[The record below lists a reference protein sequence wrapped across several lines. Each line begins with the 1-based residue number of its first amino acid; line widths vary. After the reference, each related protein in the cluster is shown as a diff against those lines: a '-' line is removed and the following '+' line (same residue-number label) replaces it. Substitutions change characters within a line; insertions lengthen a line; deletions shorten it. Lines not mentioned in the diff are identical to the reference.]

1 MDKLSIF
8 SDYEVD
14 FYHYMIEKGGI
25 ANKTSRDYISRLRF
39 LANSYNLDDSITEE
53 YVDYIIA
60 EEEKKRLN
68 RDKYNTKKSLV
79 DFHSGL
85 MKFLRF
91 VESDYR
97 KVLQNNE
104 IEQVSMI
111 NNSKKIVE
119 TEKTALIQ
127 SRIGQ
132 GYFRSELI
140 KYWQG
145 CSITNCGFAPALI
158 ASHIKPW
165 KASTN
170 TERLDVFNG
179 LLLIPNFDKL
189 FDKGYISFDKKGKI
203 IISSLLPQSDRM
215 ILGIDKNIQLNK
227 VENKHQKYLQYHR
240 DCCLL

>member
-1 MDKLSIF
+1 MDRLSIF

-53 YVDYIIA
+53 YVNYIIA

-68 RDKYNTKKSLV
+68 RDKYNTKKALV

-85 MKFLRF
+85 IKFLHF

-97 KVLQNNE
+97 KVLQSNE

-111 NNSKKIVE
+111 KNNKKIVE
-119 TEKTALIQ
+119 TEKSALIQ

-132 GYFRSELI
+132 GYFRAELI

-145 CSITNCGFAPALI
+145 CSITKCGFAPVLI

-165 KASTN
+165 KDSN
-170 TERLDVFNG
+170 NDERLDVFNG

-203 IISSLLPQSDRM
+203 IISTLLPSTDRVL
-215 ILGIDKNIQLNK
+215 LGIEKSLQLNK
-227 VENKHQKYLQYHR
+227 VESKHQEYLEYHR
-240 DCCLL
+240 ECCLL